1 MKQSGFAYK
10 NLNYLYDLYTSKI
23 IEKTYKR
30 KRKKVGSSLKVVF
43 LAQYIPAWNKFE
55 EIYQKMLMDNRF
67 SPEIICVPMDLQ
79 PDMMKKPGRIDNP
92 VYDFFCKNGYE
103 AINAVTNDGSWFD
116 LKELSPDFTFHTRPY
131 DYLLPEPYK
140 ARRTK
145 YYSLDCNIMY
155 GPQVSTEFYE
165 TVWNDSYFRNVFCY
179 FALDLDEKKDFE
191 EYFSADNKRSAHRC
205 YPYGGTGIADIVSRR
220 PDEKLA
226 DSYRKRVLWTPRWST
241 DNTVGGS
248 NFFRYKEWIFQMAE
262 DYPDV
267 EFIIRPHPLMFD
279 NFIRTG
285 EMTQAE
291 VETYKKHCETTEN
304 IQLDQSKDYTEMLWR
319 TDIMISDIS
328 GIMIEYA
335 ITKKPIV
342 YCTSDIDWHMISSTQ
357 ELLAVN
363 YVVNDLKEIEHTTKQ
378 LLSGVDEKKN
388 DREAVIDKL
397 YGDVPSHSSKVLD
410 CLWRLI
416 NDEK

>member
-1 MKQSGFAYK
+1 
-10 NLNYLYDLYTSKI
+10 
-23 IEKTYKR
+23 
-30 KRKKVGSSLKVVF
+30 
-43 LAQYIPAWNKFE
+43 
-55 EIYQKMLMDNRF
+55 
-67 SPEIICVPMDLQ
+67 
-79 PDMMKKPGRIDNP
+79 
-92 VYDFFCKNGYE
+92 
-103 AINAVTNDGSWFD
+103 
-116 LKELSPDFTFHTRPY
+116 
-131 DYLLPEPYK
+131 
-140 ARRTK
+140 
-145 YYSLDCNIMY
+145 
-155 GPQVSTEFYE
+155 
-165 TVWNDSYFRNVFCY
+165 
-179 FALDLDEKKDFE
+179 
-191 EYFSADNKRSAHRC
+191 
-205 YPYGGTGIADIVSRR
+205 
-220 PDEKLA
+220 
-226 DSYRKRVLWTPRWST
+226 
-241 DNTVGGS
+241 
-248 NFFRYKEWIFQMAE
+248 MAE